1 MQELEKR
8 LMKNLFGGVQWAV
21 FLLASSIAAPI
32 AIASVF
38 GMDGGDTALFVQR
51 TIFVLGVACLIQAAI
66 GHKMPINEGPAGLWW
81 GIFIVYAGLIGMMYP
96 TMDASLQALQSGL
109 IYSGILFIVFA
120 YTGLV
125 DKMKKLF
132 TPTITFIY
140 LLLLVLQLSESIIK
154 GLLGIVAEGDPID
167 GVIVFGAVLVVL
179 LTFYLMGHKVAWVN
193 RYSVL
198 LAISAGWLVFFLLN
212 KAPSI
217 AYGEGSVFSLPKMFV
232 FGPIVWDSGMFVTAL
247 FLTIL
252 LIANMMASVRV
263 METVL
268 KNEFS
273 IVKEDR
279 VKQASVASGIN
290 QMLAGVFSSIGPV
303 PISGAAGFVSATRTP
318 SLKPFMIGGLLVV
331 LVSLFPDIMAL
342 LAALPAPVA
351 YAVIFAIFTKMVE
364 MAFNEL
370 TEAEDQQRAYKVSAF
385 GLMIGVGLMFVPPE
399 SMVNLPGIIAATLSN
414 GLIVGTMAAIAIE
427 QLLLWRSG
435 KE

>member
-1 MQELEKR
+1 
-8 LMKNLFGGVQWAV
+8 MKNLFGGVQWAV

-38 GMDGGDTALFVQR
+38 GMDGGDTTLFVQR
-51 TIFVLGVACLIQAAI
+51 TIFVLGIACLVQALI

-81 GIFIVYAGLIGMMYP
+81 GIFIVYAGLIGIMYP
-96 TMDASLQALQSGL
+96 TMDASLQVLQSGL
-109 IYSGILFIVFA
+109 IYSGLLFIVFA

-125 DKMKKLF
+125 DKMKSWF

-140 LLLLVLQLSESIIK
+140 LLLLVLQLSESILK
-154 GLLGIVAEGDPID
+154 GLLGIVTDGDPID
-167 GVIVFGAVLVVL
+167 GIVVLGAVLVVL
-179 LTFYLMGHKVAWVN
+179 ITFFLMSHKTAWVN

-198 LAISAGWLVFFLLN
+198 LAISAGWIIFLLID
-212 KAPSI
+212 KAP
-217 AYGEGSVFSLPKMFV
+217 AVAFGEGAVFSLPQMFV
-232 FGPIVWDSGMFVTAL
+232 FGPMIWDSGMFVTAL
-247 FLTIL
+247 FLTVL

-279 VKQASVASGIN
+279 IKQASVASGLN
-290 QMLAGVFSSIGPV
+290 QVLAGMFSSIGPV
-303 PISGAAGFVSATRTP
+303 PISGAAGFVSATKTP
-318 SLKPFMIGGLLVV
+318 SLKPFMIGGV
-331 LVSLFPDIMAL
+331 LVIVISLFPDIMAL

-399 SMVNLPGIIAATLSN
+399 SMVNLPSVLAATLSN

-427 QLLLWRSG
+427 QVLIWKSA
-435 KE
+435 KN